1 MIEKGGVDCSMLSP
15 EKIKEF
21 EETAEKFVH
30 NDMLLEAIKVYSM
43 TSNKSK
49 LIGLG
54 NTCLKMNKVE
64 FAFEAFKNAKDR
76 QGLVDVGGAF
86 LGEGRLRNA
95 YIAFKLSEDE
105 EMIKFFETNWKE
117 GMDYYV

>member
-1 MIEKGGVDCSMLSP
+1 MLSP